1 MPTRPFRCCETAVH
15 RVPVCPPLNLIVIAR
30 LTSLSSTASRAA
42 LTGRGRSRRCADARP
57 SVACLGRL
65 LGLSSAR
72 NVVQTSGAARPSI
85 PPAGA
90 GSADAAWA
98 VYELAQSSPRH
109 RTPAFSKT
117 HPLVSVLGVRGEVHL
132 MLGHQRHLPLEHP
145 YERHARM
152 GRTHPS
158 NPSAMLGVGS
168 PAGSRD
174 SRAWVL
180 AAM

>member
-1 MPTRPFRCCETAVH
+1 VH
-15 RVPVCPPLNLIVIAR
+15 IV
-30 LTSLSSTASRAA
+30 
-42 LTGRGRSRRCADARP
+42 
-57 SVACLGRL
+57 
-65 LGLSSAR
+65 
-72 NVVQTSGAARPSI
+72 
-85 PPAGA
+85 
-90 GSADAAWA
+90 
-98 VYELAQSSPRH
+98 
-109 RTPAFSKT
+109 
-117 HPLVSVLGVRGEVHL
+117 
-132 MLGHQRHLPLEHP
+132 LGHQRHLPLEHP